1 MKGLIYSWAYCRK
14 FFFIISFLLFLVI
27 CAAMTIIIPY
37 ADLEDTGIQ
46 AAVAIFTF
54 VSGAACIVI
63 CGESLDKDLE
73 DMIKTGFAE
82 YALTG
87 ISKKGFISALLVR
100 NLICAALSSVF
111 GTVIS
116 ALYFYLTN
124 TPMTVFTWLIVPA
137 FVIFIYSTDFMI
149 TPLIMKFKN
158 SEKAGFTLGLIFG
171 VIAFIL
177 VFISRATGFENIFK
191 NFLRSP
197 DLLGAAIGIL
207 LLLYIPAYFLSLRRL
222 KRGDIC

>member
-14 FFFIISFLLFLVI
+14 IFFIISFLLFLVI

-46 AAVAIFTF
+46 AAVAIFTL
-54 VSGAACIVI
+54 VSGAACVVI

-87 ISKKGFISALLVR
+87 ISEKIFINALLVR
-100 NLICAALSSVF
+100 NLICTALSMIY

-124 TPMTVFTWLIVPA
+124 TPMTVFTWLIAPA
-137 FVIFIYSTDFMI
+137 FVFFIYGTDFLI
-149 TPLIMKFKN
+149 TPLIIKLKN
-158 SEKAGFTLGLIFG
+158 SEKAGFTLGIAMG
-171 VIAFIL
+171 VIFFIFVVVSKIAGLNEMLREL
-177 VFISRATGFENIFK
+177 VRKPVFLTGAMVFF
-191 NFLRSP
+191 
-197 DLLGAAIGIL
+197 
-207 LLLYIPAYFLSLRRL
+207 LLLYIPAYFISLKTL

>member
-14 FFFIISFLLFLVI
+14 IFFIISFLLFLVI

-37 ADLEDTGIQ
+37 ADLEDTGVQ
-46 AAVAIFTF
+46 AAVAVFTF

-63 CGESLDKDLE
+63 CSESLDKDLE
-73 DMIKTGFAE
+73 DMIKTGFAG

-87 ISKKGFISALLVR
+87 ISKKRFISALLVR
-100 NLICAALSSVF
+100 NLICAALSAVF

-116 ALYFYLTN
+116 VLYFSLTN
-124 TPMTVFTWLIVPA
+124 TAVNAFTWLIAPA
-137 FVIFIYSTDFMI
+137 FVIFIYGSDFMI

-158 SEKAGFTLGLIFG
+158 SEKAGFTLGLVIG
-171 VIAFIL
+171 VIVFIL
-177 VFISRATGFENIFK
+177 VVASKIMGFDEMFRTLLREPA
-191 NFLRSP
+191 FLAG
-197 DLLGAAIGIL
+197 GAGFF
-207 LLLYIPAYFLSLRRL
+207 LLLYIPAYFISLKVL

>member
-14 FFFIISFLLFLVI
+14 IFFIISFLLFLVI

-46 AAVAIFTF
+46 AAAAIFTI
-54 VSGAACIVI
+54 VSGAACAVI

-73 DMIKTGFAE
+73 DMIKTGFAK

-87 ISKKGFISALLVR
+87 ISKKIFINALLVR
-100 NLICAALSSVF
+100 NLICMVLSMIY

-124 TPMTVFTWLIVPA
+124 TPMTVFTWLIAPA
-137 FVIFIYSTDFMI
+137 FVFFIYGTDFLI
-149 TPLIMKFKN
+149 TPLIIKFKN
-158 SEKAGFTLGLIFG
+158 SEKAGFALGIAIG

-177 VFISRATGFENIFK
+177 VVISKIVGFNEMFRELVRK
-191 NFLRSP
+191 PVFLA
-197 DLLGAAIGIL
+197 GAAGFF
-207 LLLYIPAYFLSLRRL
+207 LLLYIPAYFISLKTL